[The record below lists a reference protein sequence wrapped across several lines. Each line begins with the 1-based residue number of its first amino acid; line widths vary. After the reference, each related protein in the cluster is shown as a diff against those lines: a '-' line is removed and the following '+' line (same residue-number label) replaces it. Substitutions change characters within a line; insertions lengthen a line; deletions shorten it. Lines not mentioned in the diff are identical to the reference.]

1 MATIPT
7 IPSSI
12 SSAAT
17 SLSSKIQ
24 LPGSVIDTAT
34 KAANS
39 AKAAAEAAVPQFS
52 KLMAEAKTTLTT
64 GAGGLFKDISSTINS
79 VGSAQFGL
87 GGLNPDITGFN
98 SYKKQLADVQ
108 KNAMI
113 DMAIAKA
120 ALAQKVREATAAG
133 QSIENTAITAAL
145 DATKSLQNLQ
155 ANLTNPAQLA
165 LDTASTAA
173 AKAEAITSLKAN
185 AMLAM
190 LSKPL
195 PPTIAGAVSSNMD
208 PSLVNN
214 LTKLNV
220 IKAQETSATQ
230 VVPSERTPT
239 DTVRPIDRS
248 VRATLDSPPAP
259 PIVQP
264 PVDRRVYKSEVLAY
278 EAKKDSSKT
287 AFLAHLGLSWA
298 RGQPDYTK
306 AERDAAIAAKIAE
319 NYDAD
324 VGRSG
329 ANADRIA
336 SSAVAKAKSKEER
349 TPAEQALID
358 QVLKD
363 KDKFFA
369 GSWWVTQLSLYKTY
383 NTYFENYKLV
393 YDCWINNGDRFAL
406 PAALEK
412 ELKSG

>member
-1 MATIPT
+1 MATIPS
-7 IPSSI
+7 IPSI
-12 SSAAT
+12 SGLLT
-17 SLSSKIQ
+17 KIQ
-24 LPGSVIDTAT
+24 LPGSLIDSAT
-34 KAANS
+34 KAAN
-39 AKAAAEAAVPQFS
+39 AATAATEAAVPSFDS
-52 KLMAEAKTTLTT
+52 LMSAAKTSLTD
-64 GAGGLFKDISSTINS
+64 GAKGLFKDVSATINS
-79 VGSAQFGL
+79 VGAAQFGI
-87 GGLNPDITGFN
+87 GSENSNIAGFEA
-98 SYKKQLADVQ
+98 YKTQISDVQ

-133 QSIENTAITAAL
+133 QSIGNTAINAAL

-165 LDTASTAA
+165 ADAASAAA

-185 AMLAM
+185 VMLAM

-195 PPTIAGAVSSNMD
+195 PPTLAGAVSSNMN

-239 DTVRPIDRS
+239 DTVRPVDRS
-248 VRATLDSPPAP
+248 VRAALDDPPAP
-259 PIVQP
+259 PIAPP
-264 PVDRRVYKSEVLAY
+264 PVDRRVYKSEVTSY
-278 EAKKDSSKT
+278 ETKKDTSKT
-287 AFLAHLGLSWA
+287 AYLAHIGLTWA
-298 RGQPDYTK
+298 TGQPDYTK
-306 AERDAAIAAKIAE
+306 AERNAALLSKLNE
-319 NYDAD
+319 LYDTD

-336 SSAVAKAKSKEER
+336 SSAIAKAKSKEER

-363 KDKFFA
+363 RDKFYA
-369 GSWWVTQLSLYKTY
+369 GAWWVSQLSLYNTY
-383 NTYFENYKLV
+383 NTYYENYKIV